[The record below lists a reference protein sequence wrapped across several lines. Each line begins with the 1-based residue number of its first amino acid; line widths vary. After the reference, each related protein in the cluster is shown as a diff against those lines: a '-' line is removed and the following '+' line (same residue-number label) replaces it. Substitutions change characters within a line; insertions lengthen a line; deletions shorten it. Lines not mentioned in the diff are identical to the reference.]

1 MKTTCLK
8 IQKNLLIFQ
17 KSIKF
22 GWEKENRSMKAPKNI
37 KIKLPEDIAKFREGM
52 MTYDS
57 VESRSAYLR
66 LIKKKAEEYYK
77 NNIDEYDW
85 LEQDILK
92 MIDKE
97 INELKPDI
105 EAERDVNKPLGWK
118 YSEDVMEL
126 ELDLYDTIEE
136 QIEYLKNKL
145 QEFDLDTINITTNE
159 YDDIR
164 NDFKIR
170 IKNRQYLLAQN
181 TNEKPLFSFDFQKI
195 KKYANELQKDE
206 GILYL
211 KYVLKE
217 FDREKRENFYF
228 FMTEDEIKYFAEKIV
243 ITDPAKIYDPA
254 DSNMVGIGA
263 KQSLAKENFEKNIK
277 NELEFIKEKSK
288 MLERQDGGKI
298 EKYLAYGKECYL
310 NTWKEDRIQL
320 LSFEKKMTEK
330 FGSEVEK
337 FIVRIYTHIEKNIN
351 PIELIDC
358 NIEKYRIDKN
368 VVKTQTEISR
378 INDYINE
385 LEKLEMLTNHESGI
399 EDIPEDE
406 LDKLNEWQLYYINH
420 IKDEQLK
427 EWIDYLRR
435 NRPGVYDK
443 KFGENYKVD
452 FEWVTENAIMELKN
466 YRDKLENLERSGEKN
481 IVKDENINQKNIYPD
496 KETAQISNELA
507 NAHSIIKKQ
516 KNKISTLG
524 KGITKND
531 LIDTIEKNNCRFKN
545 GKINYSKL
553 ANILGYS
560 NHTARKRCDYYGV
573 K

>member
-1 MKTTCLK
+1 
-8 IQKNLLIFQ
+8 
-17 KSIKF
+17 
-22 GWEKENRSMKAPKNI
+22 MKAPKNI

-217 FDREKRENFYF
+217 FDREKRENFYL
-228 FMTEDEIKYFAEKIV
+228 FMELNEIEYFNKNIV
-243 ITDPAKIYDPA
+243 INEPEKVNEPPDAVLA
-254 DSNMVGIGA
+254 GIGS
-263 KQSLAKENFEKNIK
+263 KQKLAIENFERSIRNEIEFLQDKNSTTIEAEAAININEPK
-277 NELEFIKEKSK
+277 ELEK
-288 MLERQDGGKI
+288 MLVNYYDS
-298 EKYLAYGKECYL
+298 GKECYL
-310 NTWKEDRIQL
+310 ATWKDKFQILTFQ
-320 LSFEKKMTEK
+320 KKMFEIYGK
-330 FGSEVEK
+330 EVSGYIGHLYRYIAK
-337 FIVRIYTHIEKNIN
+337 RTN
-351 PIELIDC
+351 PIEFLGCDYENIRINYDGEKIKKEIIKIESYIDEITKLSYFTDEQ
-358 NIEKYRIDKN
+358 NNSDNVPEDEIEKYEEWQCYYIDKIKN
-368 VVKTQTEISR
+368 K
-378 INDYINE
+378 E
-385 LEKLEMLTNHESGI
+385 LA
-399 EDIPEDE
+399 
-406 LDKLNEWQLYYINH
+406 
-420 IKDEQLK
+420 
-427 EWIDYLRR
+427 EWINVLRQ
-435 NRPGVYDK
+435 NRPGITDYK
-443 KFGENYKVD
+443 LGEFYAVEFKTVTD
-452 FEWVTENAIMELKN
+452 FALNEFKN
-466 YRDKLENLERSGEKN
+466 YREKLISLQ
-481 IVKDENINQKNIYPD
+481 INNDGKTKI
-496 KETAQISNELA
+496 KRKRIKVSNE
-507 NAHSIIKKQ
+507 IIAEEVTKLWDDGIDEFEEIYKKLSENSLEMFGVQ
-516 KNKISTLG
+516 LTKDQI
-524 KGITKND
+524 KG
-531 LIDTIEKNNCRFKN
+531 RYQR
-545 GKINYSKL
+545 YSKEHKDFRREK
-553 ANILGYS
+553 Y
-560 NHTARKRCDYYGV
+560 
-573 K
+573 